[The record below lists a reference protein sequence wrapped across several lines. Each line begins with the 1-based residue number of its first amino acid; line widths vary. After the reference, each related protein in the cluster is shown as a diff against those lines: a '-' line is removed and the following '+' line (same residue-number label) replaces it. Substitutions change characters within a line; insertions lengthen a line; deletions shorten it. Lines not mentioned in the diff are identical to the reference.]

1 MKVKPIFFLSG
12 LPVLAAGAG
21 LFYWQTRQ
29 LRHPGKSAPVGE
41 PGAASEPKT
50 AGRQGPAAPPELRRP
65 ASQHQVIEKLENR
78 IITAGRAVLAELT
91 EGDDT
96 ALYHTLFSQRELT
109 KDEEQKCWE
118 AVLARRESWTALT
131 GASLEERKIKGAEIE
146 TRFETT
152 LASIMGADWAAT
164 RQAAQDSVTKAT
176 AEYLASKTE
185 TRVNDAVA
193 LTPAQKDALHAAV
206 LARNPTDATLPR
218 PPYLRRF
225 FMVDTRPTPPG
236 LSEEQLGTVLSEEQV
251 NLFALQYNASVKRE
265 NATIRL
271 AMEAFLPA
279 LIEALTEA
287 AGPRTTSPA
296 PAAK

>member
-29 LRHPGKSAPVGE
+29 LRHPGESAPAGG
-41 PGAASEPKT
+41 PGAVSEQKT

-78 IITAGRAVLAELT
+78 LIAACSAGLAEST

-118 AVLARRESWTALT
+118 AVLARRASWTALT
-131 GASLEERKIKGAEIE
+131 GASLDERKIKGAEIE

-152 LASIMGADWAAT
+152 LASVMGADWAAT
-164 RQAAQDSVTKAT
+164 RQAAQDSVKKAT
-176 AEYLASKTE
+176 AEYLASKTV
-185 TRVNDAVA
+185 TRVNDAVP

-218 PPYLRRF
+218 PPYLKRF
-225 FMVDTRPTPPG
+225 FMVDTRPAPPS

-265 NATIRL
+265 NATMRL

-279 LIEALTEA
+279 LIETLTEA